1 MNIICVHCTTIMFQT
16 EMLLQLL
23 ALLPFALCIPHAAV
37 QAPTEP
43 QGPAGVVLK
52 YDLLQNNYPGATYGA
67 FLATYAEPCLNSN
80 MSCNHNNEMQT

>member
-1 MNIICVHCTTIMFQT
+1 
-16 EMLLQLL
+16 MLLQLL

-67 FLATYAEPCLNSN
+67 FLATYAAPCLNSN
-80 MSCNHNNEMQT
+80 MSCNHNNEMQTKEKF